1 MKATLIWALW
11 IASGGS
17 VNGGYLRQ
25 PSIAAYFQS
34 EKECVRVLELVHPQT
49 RWAQCIQAEYVK

>member
-49 RWAQCIQAEYVK
+49 R